1 MAISNK
7 KLLEAIE
14 TIGTFCEEQPCCQN
28 CILQSFCA
36 DGWDCCM
43 MLCNASE
50 LSEAMANTK
59 AKKRRTEV
67 KQ

>member
-14 TIGTFCEEQPCCQN
+14 TIDTFCEEQPSCQN
-28 CILQSFCA
+28 CILPQLCA
-36 DGWDCCM
+36 DGWNCCM

-67 KQ
+67 KE

>member
-14 TIGTFCEEQPCCQN
+14 TIGTFCEEQSYCQN
-28 CILQSFCA
+28 CILQSFCT
-36 DGWDCCM
+36 DGWNCCM

-50 LSEAMANTK
+50 LSETIAN
-59 AKKRRTEV
+59 EV
-67 KQ
+67 KE